1 MPISERR
8 TTLIIS
14 SGVALVLLAPPI
26 RGAMVGW
33 GMRWLYLLLLGFSLA
48 FLATSLA
55 KKVAWKLEALDIPGG
70 RKVHESPT
78 PLLGGAAI
86 YAAFA
91 AVVLLNFE
99 FSWELKGVAIGA
111 TLILLLGLVD
121 DLRPLPAW
129 LKLTVQLCAVGILIR
144 FGVVLSFL
152 PEGPLGTLGEWVL
165 TAIWVLGITNAMN
178 FLDGLDGL
186 AAGLAAI
193 NALFFTV
200 MAQQT
205 GQQYMGF
212 LSVALLGSCLGF
224 LPHNFRLKKP
234 ASIFLGDAG
243 STFLGFTL
251 AGIAVM
257 GQWAEERF
265 VNIAIPVLILGV
277 PIFDVTFTTVVRV
290 GTGQVRSFGGWLSY
304 TGRDHFHHRLLD
316 IGLGRNWAVLTIYV
330 ISVWLGLSAL
340 VLKGATDTDALLVL
354 IQAGIIFFLI
364 GYFMLFV
371 EKRFVRTEGAFLPD
385 EPGERKRLEEIC
397 DAARR

>member
-8 TTLIIS
+8 TIWIVTS
-14 SGVALVLLAPPI
+14 VVALALLFPPI
-26 RGAMVGW
+26 KGAMAGW
-33 GMRWLYLLLLGFSLA
+33 MRWLYLLILGFSLA

-55 KKVAWKLEALDIPGG
+55 KKVAWKLGALDLPGG

-86 YAAFA
+86 YVAFA

-99 FSWELKGVAIGA
+99 FSWELKGVTIGA
-111 TLILLLGLVD
+111 TLMLFLGLVD

-129 LKLTVQLCAVGILIR
+129 LKLLAQLGAVGILIR

-193 NALFFTV
+193 SALFFTV

-257 GQWAEERF
+257 GQWAEDRF

-277 PIFDVTFTTVVRV
+277 PIFDITFTTVVRV
-290 GTGQVRSFGGWLSY
+290 GTGQVRSFVEWLSY

-316 IGLGRNWAVLTIYV
+316 IGLRRNWAVLTIYV
-330 ISVWLGLSAL
+330 ISVWLGLSAF
-340 VLKGATDTDALLVL
+340 VLEGATDTDALLVL
-354 IQAGIIFFLI
+354 VQAGIIFFLI

-371 EKRFVRTEGAFLPD
+371 RKQLARMEGVILPSGPR
-385 EPGERKRLEEIC
+385 EVGGHM
-397 DAARR
+397 ARHRS